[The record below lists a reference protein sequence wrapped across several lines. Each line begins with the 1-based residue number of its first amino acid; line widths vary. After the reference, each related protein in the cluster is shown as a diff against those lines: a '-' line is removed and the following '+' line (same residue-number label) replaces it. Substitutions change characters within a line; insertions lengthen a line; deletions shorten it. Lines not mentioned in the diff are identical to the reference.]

1 MDAQYCSI
9 HSKRSRSGATAFL
22 ERNLAMGDS
31 LRGKV
36 AIITGGASGMGAED
50 ARLFVSEGAQVLI
63 ADLNVD
69 AGEALAAELGEAAV
83 FQRLNVTD
91 EDDWTAAVDVAV
103 AKFGKLDVLVN
114 NAGILSM
121 HATEETTKNE
131 FEKVMAVNTTS
142 VFLGI
147 KAVTPLFKEQGAGA
161 IVNMSSLA
169 GLFGQYSA
177 LAYSASK
184 WAVRGMTKSAAIDLG
199 PFGVRVNSVH
209 PGTIATPMTA
219 SSGVKEGNPLPFA
232 ALNRP
237 GLAVEVARV
246 VAFLASDAASYV
258 SGAELAVDGAAA
270 AGDSAQIYSILGS
283 LAQARD

>member
-1 MDAQYCSI
+1 
-9 HSKRSRSGATAFL
+9 
-22 ERNLAMGDS
+22 MGES
-31 LRGKV
+31 LSGKV

-50 ARLFVSEGAQVLI
+50 ARLFVAEGAKVLI
-63 ADLNVD
+63 ADLNVE
-69 AGEALAAELGEAAV
+69 AGEALAVELGDAAAFIRLDVTEEAEWATAV
-83 FQRLNVTD
+83 Q
-91 EDDWTAAVDVAV
+91 TAVST
-103 AKFGKLDVLVN
+103 FGRLDVLVN

-121 HATEETTKNE
+121 KPTEELSKKE
-131 FEKVMAVNTTS
+131 FELVMAVNTTS

-147 KAVTPLFKEQGAGA
+147 QAVTTLFKEQGSGS

-169 GLFGQYSA
+169 GLAGQISA

-184 WAVRGMTKSAAIDLG
+184 WAVRGMTKSAALDLG

-219 SSGVKEGNPLPFA
+219 SSGVVEGRPLPFA

-237 GLAVEVARV
+237 GVAAEVAKV

-258 SGAELAVDGAAA
+258 SGAEIAVDGAAA
-270 AGDSAQIYSILGS
+270 AGDTSQIYGILAS
-283 LAQARD
+283 LAQQQH